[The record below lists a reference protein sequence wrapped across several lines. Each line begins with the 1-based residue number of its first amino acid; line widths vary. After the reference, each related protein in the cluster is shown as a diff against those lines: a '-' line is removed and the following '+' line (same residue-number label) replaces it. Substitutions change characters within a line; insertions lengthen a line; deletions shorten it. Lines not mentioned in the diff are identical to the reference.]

1 MKHLSLLLIILL
13 SSQVFAGVRPDIYTE
28 VFSSGY
34 SSPVAVRNDGVNS
47 MLYIVQRNGAVY
59 IADSAGIKQAT
70 PFLDISGRVLSGGE
84 QGLLGLAFHPSF
96 RENRLFVVNYT
107 RRNDGATVISTF
119 RVSQNNPLQADAA
132 SEKIILTIPQP
143 YSNHNGGDIHFGA
156 DGYLYIGTGDGGS
169 GGDPQNYAQ
178 NPQSLLGKM
187 LRIHLDTDS
196 SYIIPQDNPF
206 AESNTHRK
214 EIWATG
220 LRNPWRFSFD
230 RLNDDLWIAD
240 VGQSAREEVN
250 LAVSP
255 RRGGEN
261 YGWRCY
267 EGELGYN
274 TSGCGQASEYTA
286 PVFTYNRTNTAGGQS
301 ITGGYVYRGSR
312 FPDLYGYYVCADY
325 ISRNFWLIKPAG
337 EEHPEVI
344 LKNNVQASVTGFGE
358 DIHGEI
364 YLASFDGQIYRLGS
378 RCSGLVPD
386 SIYVWPVS
394 CDASADG
401 ELGVIFADT
410 SSSPVEY
417 YWSNGAATS
426 HISGLAAGWYHLEAT
441 AENGC
446 VFKDSFLV
454 ETSTSQ
460 RPLIERRADS
470 LMTQAQGT
478 YKWYMNNELLENETH
493 HYILPVRSGLYTVEV
508 TDESGCQLTSAPAE
522 FIISNTGNPMIQE
535 GLLVYPNPTDGLVH
549 VQLPEP
555 YTDKNMMLII
565 YDGQGKALYQ
575 QIVWSSVEPIS
586 MFQFAR
592 GIYIV
597 EVIDKDSDYR
607 AVIRVVRN

>member
-1 MKHLSLLLIILL
+1 MKYLSLLLFIFF
-13 SSQVFAGVRPDIYTE
+13 STQVFAGVRPDIYTE

-47 MLYIVQRNGAVY
+47 RLYVVQRNGAIY
-59 IADSAGIKQAT
+59 IADSAGTKQAT

-84 QGLLGLAFHPSF
+84 RGLLGMAFHPSF

-107 RRNDGATVISTF
+107 RRNDGATVIATF
-119 RVSQNNPLQADAA
+119 KASQNNSLQAEIT

-143 YSNHNGGDIHFGA
+143 YSNHNGGDIHFGS
-156 DGYLYIGTGDGGS
+156 DGYLYIGMGDGGS
-169 GGDPQNYAQ
+169 SGDPQNYAQ

-187 LRIHLDTDS
+187 LRIHLDTDTTYS
-196 SYIIPQDNPF
+196 IPLDNPF
-206 AESNTHRK
+206 AESAMYRK

-240 VGQSAREEVN
+240 VGQNAREEVN

-267 EGELGYN
+267 EGEVGYN
-274 TSGCGQASEYTA
+274 TSGCGQTSEYTA
-286 PVFTYNRTNTAGGQS
+286 PIFTYNRTNTTGGQS
-301 ITGGYVYRGSR
+301 ITGGYVYRGSL

-325 ISRNFWLIKPAG
+325 ISGNFWLIKQNGAA
-337 EEHPEVI
+337 PEVI

-364 YLASFDGQIYRLGS
+364 YLTSFDGRVYRLGS
-378 RCSGLVPD
+378 RCSGMVPD
-386 SIYVWPVS
+386 SIYVLPVS
-394 CDASADG
+394 CDAATDG
-401 ELGVIFADT
+401 ELSIAFTDT
-410 SSSPVEY
+410 SSPVEY
-417 YWSNGAATS
+417 RWSNGSTS
-426 HISGLAAGWYHLEAT
+426 SRITGLSAGWYHLEAT

-446 VFKDSFLV
+446 VFKDSFLI
-454 ETSTSQ
+454 ETVPFE
-460 RPLIERRADS
+460 RPVIERRADS
-470 LMTQAQGT
+470 LTTQSEGT
-478 YKWYMNNELLENETH
+478 YEWYLNNELLENENN

-522 FIISNTGNPMIQE
+522 FIISNTGNRMLKE

-549 VQLPEP
+549 IQLPKP

-565 YDGQGKALYQ
+565 YDELGKALYQ
-575 QIVWSSVEPIS
+575 QVVWSSVEPVS
-586 MFQFAR
+586 MSQFAK
-592 GIYIV
+592 GVYIV
-597 EVIDKDSDYR
+597 EVLDKESDYR
-607 AVIRVVRN
+607 AVVRIVRN